1 MLMNS
6 FFQKDLHGNR
16 ISRGDG
22 RVFGVTGVWKNWGD
36 PSTSVWERT
45 FPVIITV
52 AANELLR

>member
-1 MLMNS
+1 MNS